1 MPYKDKEKE
10 KEHRKQYVQTNLEEI
25 REKQRQYSK
34 RNRKQEKE
42 RSGKW
47 YKENPIKVKERN
59 LKRLYGLSYE
69 SWLEIWDKQDGK
81 CVICEKPFV
90 KPSEAYVDHI
100 HKTGEIRG
108 LLCVKC
114 NFGIGYFD
122 DDPGLL
128 IKASKYLKKY

>member
-1 MPYKDKEKE
+1 MPFKEGNIPWNKGKTTPRNKEKG
-10 KEHRKQYVQTNLEEI
+10 
-25 REKQRQYSK
+25 RESQRRYIK
-34 RNRKQEKE
+34 RNRKKEKE
-42 RSGKW
+42 RSRQH
-47 YKENPIKVKERN
+47 YKDNPEYMRKYQI
-59 LKRLYGLSYE
+59 KRLYGLSYE
-69 SWLEIWDKQDGK
+69 SWLEIWDKQNGK